1 MITPDWVRM
10 MARYNRWQND
20 NLIGSAA
27 TLSDDQRRQEGGSF
41 FGSIHATFNHL
52 IWADRYWMYRFTGS
66 PKPEGGMAESRIV
79 YEDWNDLR
87 AARLVLDQSIA
98 DWAQTLDP
106 TWLETEISWFSGS
119 KQAMVTKAVTQAVTH
134 FFNHQTHHRGQIHA
148 LLTRFGAMPH
158 DTDLVFMEG

>member
-10 MARYNRWQND
+10 MARYNHWQNL
-20 NLIGSAA
+20 NLTGSAA
-27 TLSDDQRRQEGGSF
+27 TLSDDIRKQESGSF

-66 PKPEGGMAESRIV
+66 PKPQGGMAESRIV
-79 YEDWNDLR
+79 YDEWDQLL
-87 AARLVLDQSIA
+87 AARLVLDQTIT

-106 TWLETEISWFSGS
+106 AWLETEISWFSGA
-119 KQAMVTKAVTQAVTH
+119 KQVVVTQPVTQAVTH

-148 LLTRFGAMPH
+148 LLTRFGATPH